1 MTLIFHN
8 KASCLFMV
16 LFCFLII
23 QQSKAQSMR
32 QNKTQLVP
40 ATSVAVLKSNFSRD
54 ETVKVVYHKVQSSI
68 HNSISDDVLS
78 QNITIS
84 GVEIIN
90 GKSNKTNFNQANATD
105 FAKVE
110 ATSLINYN
118 VYPKSKV
125 SKTTISGVD
134 LIRDKNSIIYPY
146 EKQNLELLAG
156 DQKLFIEDSLW
167 DILSENRAVEFK
179 IQQPTD
185 ETAVR
190 LLAEEEENQSMLDS
204 LAEAEQLVEF
214 EAQRLA
220 ERSAAKSLFEEQDIQ
235 REANSLSKADQL
247 AELEAQ
253 RLIEL
258 EQQRQVEEA
267 ALLAEQAENKR
278 ISDSLSKAEQ
288 LAELEAQR
296 LSELEQQRQVEDT
309 RLLEVNQLMQ
319 EQNKQFFVEKEPNSD
334 ANLSEMYTAPK
345 VKYDEYYTIKL
356 TSVYSP
362 MEGISFLNNIRDGD
376 EIWKDNAFHLYQDE
390 YNSDLTNI
398 SIGKFSSLDEADIVI
413 NKLKNK
419 GLTNTKAI
427 KYTNKMKSNSAANSI
442 KKKSVSNSDI
452 KTTIVKPVKNGIV
465 SKNSK
470 NSNNFTNENKNIKS
484 VNALKNISKE
494 VNKDQDFFTIQLAA
508 VSEITSDRINS
519 VNLDKQQLFYQN
531 INAGKY
537 ALNFKKFSN
546 YGEAHTEAIKLH
558 NQGFE
563 GVYVAKYE
571 NNKRTSVTKSDL
583 ANDNVSESTISADL
597 ISLGY
602 KPLDFNRNGK
612 YIQIGSFYNWDSHS
626 YKDSYEL
633 INHTIYYMIDQS
645 HIVKFLIGP
654 FNDRDLF
661 IELRNVKK
669 QINDAFIKNI

>member
-1 MTLIFHN
+1 MILNFHD
-8 KASCLFMV
+8 KALWSLMV
-16 LFCFLII
+16 LYYLLVI
-23 QQSKAQSMR
+23 QKSNAQEIN
-32 QNKTQLVP
+32 QNKIQLVP
-40 ATSVAVLKSNFSRD
+40 ATTLSVLKSNFSRH
-54 ETVKVVYHKVQSSI
+54 EEVKLVYHKVQSSI

-90 GKSNKTNFNQANATD
+90 GKSNKTNFNQVNATD

-253 RLIEL
+253 RL
-258 EQQRQVEEA
+258 
-267 ALLAEQAENKR
+267 
-278 ISDSLSKAEQ
+278 
-288 LAELEAQR
+288 
-296 LSELEQQRQVEDT
+296 SELEQQRQVEDA

-465 SKNSK
+465 SNNSK

-571 NNKRTSVTKSDL
+571 NNKRTSVNKSDL

-654 FNDRDLF
+654 FNNRDLF

-669 QINDAFIKNI
+669 HIDDAFIKNI